1 MAKQKLP
8 ISGYDYVMP
17 KPDAETIR
25 KSIVYKLI
33 FILGV
38 DPKEATSHQWLN
50 AAMLAAR
57 DLIAE
62 DFLKT
67 RRAHID
73 NSKRMVYYLSME
85 FLLGRSFVNALINEG
100 VYAEFEEAFKQLGK
114 EFADVCE
121 QEEDPG
127 LGNGGLGRLAACFL
141 DSLATLRIPA
151 MGYGI
156 VTNTVCSNKKSWMA
170 NKLKNPIC
178 GSTKIWHGSLPV
190 RTNNIPSV
198 SAAKY

>member
-1 MAKQKLP
+1 MAKKKLP

-73 NSKRMVYYLSME
+73 NS
-85 FLLGRSFVNALINEG
+85 NAWFITCLW
-100 VYAEFEEAFKQLGK
+100 
-114 EFADVCE
+114 
-121 QEEDPG
+121 
-127 LGNGGLGRLAACFL
+127 
-141 DSLATLRIPA
+141 IPA
-151 MGYGI
+151 RPF
-156 VTNTVCSNKKSWMA
+156 V
-170 NKLKNPIC
+170 L
-178 GSTKIWHGSLPV
+178 ST
-190 RTNNIPSV
+190 R
-198 SAAKY
+198 

>member
-1 MAKQKLP
+1 MAKKKLP

-127 LGNGGLGRLAACFL
+127 LGNGGLGRLLPRLFGNPAH
-141 DSLATLRIPA
+141 SGHGLRHP
-151 MGYGI
+151 
-156 VTNTVCSNKKSWMA
+156 
-170 NKLKNPIC
+170 LPIRYVQTRNR
-178 GSTKIWHGSLPV
+178 GWPTS
-190 RTNNIPSV
+190 
-198 SAAKY
+198 